1 MSNRVSVL
9 VKTVKYFKFPI
20 VQCQAIE
27 YNVACK
33 KEYVLQGGVQVP
45 TGGKVREP
53 KGRSGDH
60 IGIPEPT
67 V

>member
-1 MSNRVSVL
+1 MSNRVSVS
-9 VKTVKYFKFPI
+9 VKSAKYFKFPI
-20 VQCQAIE
+20 VQSHTIE